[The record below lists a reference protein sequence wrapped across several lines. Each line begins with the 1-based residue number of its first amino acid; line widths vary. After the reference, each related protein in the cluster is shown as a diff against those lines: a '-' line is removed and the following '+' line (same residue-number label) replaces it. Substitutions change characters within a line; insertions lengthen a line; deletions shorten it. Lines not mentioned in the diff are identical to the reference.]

1 MRVLTVGNMYPPH
14 HLGGY
19 ELIWESAVARLRE
32 AGHEVRVLTT
42 GFRRPGAGADTSG
55 DVRRELRWYWRDHAW
70 PRHGWRAR
78 LALERHNAEVFDRNL
93 REFRPESVAWTSMGG
108 MSLSLLER
116 ARRGGLPAMAMVCD
130 EWMLYS
136 ADRDAWVAGFRGA
149 LRPFAPLAGRL
160 TGIPT
165 TVDLASAGP
174 ALFMS
179 EVLRSRAAAAWDL
192 PASRVVHLGADRAA
206 FHEAEERP
214 WSWRLLYAG
223 RIDSRKGI
231 DTAVEAL
238 ALLPEKATLRIFGG
252 GDEEHLRGLRDLAT
266 ARGVAARVEFGEGDR
281 EELAAEYAA
290 ADALLFP
297 VRWREPWGLVPLEA
311 MAVGTPVIATGEGGS
326 GEYLRDGE
334 NAILFE
340 SGDAAALAASVRR
353 LAEEPRL
360 RARLHAGGLQTAAR
374 IDDRAFY
381 DAVEE
386 LLLEA
391 VEGGA

>member
-1 MRVLTVGNMYPPH
+1 VRVLTVGNMYPPH

-19 ELIWESAVARLRE
+19 ELIWESAVARLRD

-42 GFRRPGAGADTSG
+42 GFRRSGAGAETDRE
-55 DVRRELRWYWRDHAW
+55 VRRELRWYWRDHAW
-70 PRHGWRAR
+70 PRHGWRTR
-78 LALERHNAEVFDRNL
+78 LELERHNGAVFERNL

-136 ADRDAWVAGFRGA
+136 PDRDAWVAGFRGP
-149 LRPFAPLAGRL
+149 LRPLAPIADRL
-160 TGIPT
+160 TGIPAR
-165 TVDLASAGP
+165 VDLASAGP

-179 EVLRSRAAAAWDL
+179 EVVRSRAAAAWDL
-192 PASRVVHLGADRAA
+192 PGSRVVHLGADRSA
-206 FHEAEERP
+206 FREAPERP
-214 WSWRLLYAG
+214 WAWRLLYAG
-223 RIDSRKGI
+223 RIDPRKGI

-238 ALLPEKATLRIFGG
+238 SLLPGEASLRVFGG
-252 GDEEHLRGLRDLAT
+252 GDDAHLGELRDLAA
-266 ARGVAARVEFGEGDR
+266 ARGVAERVEFAAGGR
-281 EELAAEYAA
+281 EQLAAEYAA
-290 ADALLFP
+290 ADLLLFP

-326 GEYLRDGE
+326 AEYLRDGE
-334 NAILFE
+334 NALLFE
-340 SGDAAALAASVRR
+340 PGDAAALAATVQR

-360 RARLHAGGLQTAAR
+360 RARLRAGGLETAAR

-386 LLLEA
+386 LLLEV
-391 VEGGA
+391 VEEGI